1 MMQIITLGASGG
13 LEPQQGTT
21 AFHLPPHTLI
31 DAGTGTQRLSISE
44 LTSLHSV
51 LLTHAHLDHIATLP
65 LLIDMQFEA
74 LADQERALSVFALPE
89 VLETL
94 KRHIF
99 NEHIWPDFT
108 RLPSSVAPVL
118 NFVPITLWQT
128 FTLPGEAN
136 IALQVT
142 PFPLSHGVPTCGYCI
157 CDGSHQMA
165 ICGDTGLS
173 ESTIESLN
181 RLGPLDRLA
190 IECAY
195 SNDFDA
201 LAEVGHHLTPSRLA
215 SLLES
220 LDTPPKELWITHL
233 KPKQRERIASELRQ
247 HLPSNLNWALPS

>member
-1 MMQIITLGASGG
+1 MQIITLGASGG

-21 AFHLPPHTLI
+21 AFHLTPHTLI
-31 DAGTGTQRLSISE
+31 DAGTGVQRLSNTE
-44 LTSLHSV
+44 LMSVHSV
-51 LLTHAHLDHIATLP
+51 LLTHAHLDHIASLP

-74 LADQERALSVFALPE
+74 LADQERCLSVYALPE

-108 RLPSSVAPVL
+108 RLPSSDAPVL
-118 NFVPITLWQT
+118 HFMPITLWQT

-136 IALQVT
+136 IALKVT

-157 CDGSHQMA
+157 SNGTHQMA

-173 ESTIESLN
+173 ESTITSLN
-181 RLGPLDRLA
+181 RLGPLDRLT

-195 SNDFDA
+195 SNHFDA
-201 LAEVGHHLTPSRLA
+201 LAEIGHHLTPLRLA

-220 LDTPPKELWITHL
+220 LETLPKELWITHL
-233 KPKQRERIASELRQ
+233 KPKLRELIAIELQQ
-247 HLPSNLNWALPS
+247 HLPSHLHWSLPS